1 MSTSSTPTTTLD
13 PDSARQGYD
22 RDRLVR
28 VAVLGVGMMG
38 QDHARRLA
46 TLTAGAELVAVSDV
60 DVARTDA
67 VAQEFGVRAIHDPRA
82 AVTDPEVD
90 ALVIATPGFTHE
102 DLVLLA
108 LDAGKPVLC
117 EKPLTTSPETSRR
130 IVEREAELGRQLV
143 QVGFMRRFDAGYQQL
158 RALIASGDHGAP
170 LFLHCAHRNATT
182 PPNFNSEQL
191 MLDSV
196 VHEVDVTRYLTG
208 EEVVAIRVIAPRST
222 AQAPEGLRDPQFVIM
237 ETESGILVD
246 VEIFVNTTFGY
257 EVRTELVAERGQAR
271 IGLPEGM
278 VTQSAQGW
286 GGSIPKDFK
295 ERFGAA
301 YDTEFQRWI
310 DAVRNGTNV
319 DGPGVWDGYAA
330 AAVCAAGVRSL
341 RTGERVEVDL
351 GPRP

>member
-1 MSTSSTPTTTLD
+1 MSASTTTAQE
-13 PDSARQGYD
+13 PDSAQAGDD
-22 RDRLVR
+22 RALSGPRAVR

-67 VAQEFGVRAIHDPRA
+67 VAAEFGVRAVHDPKA
-82 AVTDPEVD
+82 AILDPEVD
-90 ALVIATPGFTHE
+90 AVVIATPGFTHE
-102 DLVLLA
+102 DLVLVA
-108 LDAGKPVLC
+108 LEVGKPVLC

-130 IVEREAELGRQLV
+130 IVEAEAALGRPFV

-158 RALIASGDHGAP
+158 RGIVESGEYGRT

-182 PPNFNSEQL
+182 PPNFSSEML
-191 MLDSV
+191 ILDSV
-196 VHEVDVTRYLTG
+196 VHEVDIVRYLTG
-208 EEVVAIRVIAPRST
+208 EEIVAIRVIAPRST
-222 AQAPEGLRDPQFVIM
+222 SAAPEGLRDPQFVIM

-257 EVRTELVAERGQAR
+257 EVRTELVAEKGQAR

-278 VTQSAQGW
+278 VTQSGQGW

-301 YDTEFQRWI
+301 YDVEFQRWI
-310 DAVRNGTNV
+310 DAVRSGANV
-319 DGPGVWDGYAA
+319 DGPGVWDG
-330 AAVCAAGVRSL
+330 
-341 RTGERVEVDL
+341 
-351 GPRP
+351 

>member
-1 MSTSSTPTTTLD
+1 MTSTSSTLVLD

-22 RDRLVR
+22 RAETVR

-67 VAQEFGVRAIHDPRA
+67 VAKEFGVRAIHDPKA
-82 AVTDPEVD
+82 AITDPEVD

-102 DLVLLA
+102 ELVLLA

-117 EKPLTTSPETSRR
+117 EKPLTTSAQTSRR
-130 IVEREAELGRQLV
+130 IVEKEAELGRRLV

-158 RALIASGDHGAP
+158 RALIASGEYGAP

-196 VHEVDVTRYLTG
+196 VHEVDATRFLTG
-208 EEVVAIRVIAPRST
+208 EEIVAIRVIAPRSST
-222 AQAPEGLRDPQFVIM
+222 QAPEGLRDPQFVIM
-237 ETESGILVD
+237 ETESGVLVD

-257 EVRTELVAERGQAR
+257 EVRTELVAEKGQAR
-271 IGLPEGM
+271 IGQHEGI
-278 VTQSAQGW
+278 VTQSAAGW
-286 GGSIPKDFK
+286 GGSIAKDFK

-301 YDTEFQRWI
+301 YDIEFQRWI
-310 DAVRNGTNV
+310 DAVRDGSNV

-330 AAVCAAGVRSL
+330 AAVCEAGVRSL
-341 RTGERVEVDL
+341 HTGERVEIDL